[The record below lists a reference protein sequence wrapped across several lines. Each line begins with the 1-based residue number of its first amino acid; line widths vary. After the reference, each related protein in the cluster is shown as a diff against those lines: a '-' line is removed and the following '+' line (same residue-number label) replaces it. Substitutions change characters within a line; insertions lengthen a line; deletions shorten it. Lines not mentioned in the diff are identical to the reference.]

1 MIFNFTAEDVIIED
15 AETSSKI
22 LDFTIYNIMNKYLKT
37 FASYLYLIT
46 CLWLHRKFGN
56 VISDI
61 VQEYKHFDSSQLCKL
76 EKISIK
82 IGKAELDIR
91 FLNNC

>member
-1 MIFNFTAEDVIIED
+1 MFNFTAEDVIIED
-15 AETSSKI
+15 AETSSEI
-22 LDFTIYNIMNKYLKT
+22 LDFTIYIMNKYLKT

-46 CLWLHRKFGN
+46 CLLLHRKFGN
-56 VISDI
+56 IISDI
-61 VQEYKHFDSSQLCKL
+61 VQEYKHVDSSQLCKL

-82 IGKAELDIR
+82 IGKAELDIK